1 MRAVDLA
8 VRADADEAEQ
18 MFEQLADGF
27 DVLLRPFFQ
36 QAAFERAMEVEHRA
50 VRDRLVSDQDVAF
63 EHLFR
68 DHVGRPADE
77 TVDDEAL
84 AVGRG
89 DRAARSAE
97 VDPYVED
104 LGVSSH
110 QVPFLCGASL
120 ALAYAWIP

>member
-1 MRAVDLA
+1 
-8 VRADADEAEQ
+8 

-27 DVLLRPFFQ
+27 DVLLRTFLE
-36 QAAFERAMEVEHRA
+36 QAAFERTMEVEHGA
-50 VRDRLVSDQDVAF
+50 VRHRFVADQDVAV
-63 EHLFR
+63 EHIFR
-68 DHVGRPADE
+68 ARVGGPADE

-84 AVGRG
+84 AVRRG

-97 VDPYVED
+97 VDPDVED